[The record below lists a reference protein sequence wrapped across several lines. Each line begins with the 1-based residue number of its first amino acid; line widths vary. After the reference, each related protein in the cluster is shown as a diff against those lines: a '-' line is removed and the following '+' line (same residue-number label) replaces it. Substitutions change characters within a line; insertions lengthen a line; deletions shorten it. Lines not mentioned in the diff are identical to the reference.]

1 MNLTHHT
8 DYLKLESVLLKPVSN
23 AFRSDELLEAQWE
36 ALHFLAKPELKQAI
50 NEYTEFMNILEIQG
64 VEVRYLPPKAGLSI
78 DSIYCRDASVATDF
92 GMIICHMGKPERIHE
107 PAAQKDFYERHK
119 IPVLGSITAPGTLEG
134 GDIAWLD
141 KGTLAVGHTYRTNK
155 EGIRQLKQFLEPRGI
170 QVIVAELP
178 HYRGPDD
185 VFHLMSVFSP
195 VDEKLAVVYSP
206 LIPVSFRQELIRR
219 GFDLVEVP
227 DNEFETM
234 ACNVLALGP
243 KTCVMLKGN
252 PVTEKRLKDKGC
264 QVFTYTGNHISLMG
278 GGGPTCLTRPLQRS
292 F

>member
-50 NEYTEFMNILEIQG
+50 NEYAEFMNILEKQG

>member
-178 HYRGPDD
+178 HYRGSDD

>member
-8 DYLKLESVLLKPVSN
+8 DYLKLESVLLKPATN
-23 AFRSDELLEAQWE
+23 AFRSEELLEAQWE
-36 ALHFLAKPELKQAI
+36 ALHFLAKTDLKKAI
-50 NEYTEFMNILEIQG
+50 NEYAEFIEVLEKQG
-64 VEVRYLPPKAGLSI
+64 IEIWYLPVKDGLSI

-92 GMIICHMGKPERIHE
+92 GMIICHMGKPERIAE
-107 PAAQKDFYERHK
+107 PAAQKEFYEQHK

-141 KGTLAVGHTYRTNK
+141 KRTLAVGHTYRTNR
-155 EGIRQLKQFLEPRGI
+155 EGIQQLKQLLEPRGV
-170 QVIVAELP
+170 QVIVAEMP

-195 VDEKLAVVYSP
+195 VAEKLAVVYSP
-206 LIPVSFRQELIRR
+206 LIPIAFRMELISR
-219 GFDLVEVP
+219 GYELIEVP
-227 DNEFETM
+227 DPEFETM
-234 ACNVLALGP
+234 GCNVLALGP
-243 KTCVMLKGN
+243 MKCIMLKGN
-252 PVTEKRLKDKGC
+252 PVTEKGLKDKGC
-264 QVFTYTGNHISLMG
+264 EVFTYRGDHISLMG

>member
-8 DYLKLESVLLKPVSN
+8 DYLKLESVLLKPVTN
-23 AFRSDELLEAQWE
+23 AFRSEELLEAQWD
-36 ALHFLAKPELKQAI
+36 ALHFLAKPDLKKAI
-50 NEYTEFMNILEIQG
+50 NEYSEFIEIFENHG
-64 VEVRYLPPKAGLSI
+64 VTIWNLPVKAGLSI

-92 GMIICHMGKPERIHE
+92 GMILCHMGKPQRISE
-107 PAAQKDFYERHK
+107 PAAQKEFYEQHK

-141 KGTLAVGHTYRTNK
+141 KHTLAVGHTYRTNK
-155 EGIRQLKQFLEPRGI
+155 EGIRQLKQLMEPRGVE
-170 QVIVAELP
+170 VIVAEMP

-195 VDEKLAVVYSP
+195 VAEKLAVVYSP
-206 LIPVSFRQELIRR
+206 LIPISFRKELIGR
-219 GFDLVEVP
+219 GYDLVEVP
-227 DNEFETM
+227 DSEFETM
-234 ACNVLALGP
+234 GCNVLAIGP
-243 KTCVMLKGN
+243 MKCIMVKGN

-264 QVFTYTGNHISLMG
+264 EVFTYSGDHISRMG